1 MKNLKLL
8 TTIVILM
15 VLINIALL
23 LMLWMNRPPK
33 AGPSPGGSARDY
45 LVKELSLTAGQTK
58 RYDSLRK
65 RHQEAIIDLQQEIRK
80 RKEDLFA
87 TLGEPS
93 ADSAAIDAAA
103 AKTAAAMAL
112 QDKLTYYHFRQ
123 VRAMLL
129 PGQQQKFD
137 QVIQKA
143 LRMMQSPPP
152 PAGERH
158 AGPPGDEELPPPP
171 SIQ

>member
-45 LVKELSLTAGQTK
+45 LVKELSLTAEQTK
-58 RYDSLRK
+58 QYDSLRK
-65 RHQEAIIDLQQEIRK
+65 GHHEAIISLQQDIRK

-103 AKTAAAMAL
+103 AKIAAAMAL
-112 QDKLTYYHFRQ
+112 LDKQTYYHFRQ
-123 VRAMLL
+123 VRARLL

-143 LRMMQSPPP
+143 LRIMQLP
-152 PAGERH
+152 PAREGHE
-158 AGPPGDEELPPPP
+158 GPPGGGGEELPPPP
-171 SIQ
+171 SIP